1 MNVNNKEKACDTA
14 CVEETNA
21 PTACDCPCDL
31 PTPKLYIG
39 VKKVIA
45 LPMTAREAS
54 DKGYRVGQN
63 GSVIP
68 PTTQG
73 YEVIYEDGYK
83 SWSPKDVFDKA
94 YRSTEGTT
102 FGLAIE
108 ALKRGDIVARR
119 GWNGKGM
126 FLWLK
131 PATTV
136 KLEWCKDPLLKSL
149 DDSNGGEIEAL
160 GTICMKTADGNVL
173 TGWLASQTDILSED
187 WIIVTL

>member
-1 MNVNNKEKACDTA
+1 MNVNNNEKACDPA

-21 PTACDCPCDL
+21 PNECDRVFDL
-31 PTPKLYIG
+31 PTSERYIG
-39 VKKVIA
+39 VKQVSA
-45 LPMTAREAS
+45 LPMTAREAV
-54 DKGYRVGQN
+54 DRGYRVGQN

-83 SWSPKDVFDKA
+83 SWSPKDVFDNA
-94 YRSTEGTT
+94 YRHTEGMT

-108 ALKRGDIVARR
+108 ALKRGDIVTRR

-136 KLEWCKDPLLKSL
+136 KSEWCKDPLLKCL
-149 DDSNGGEIEAL
+149 ADRNGGEIETL
-160 GTICMKTADGNVL
+160 GTICMKTADGKVL
-173 TGWLASQTDILSED
+173 TGWLASQTDMLSED
-187 WIIVTL
+187 WIIL